1 MAPCSAVALL
11 FPSSAHNPDTE
22 PDTTPQSPWCGIPY
36 REDRAPP
43 VDRCRRRL
51 LTSARTQSTPA
62 CDCPACAAPRVSASW
77 PAHRSRVDTR
87 DIPATPAV
95 LSSCSLSLRRVYPES
110 CQTKTLHFMRP
121 GSDSCSE
128 PSFPRPAVLT
138 YNRVDCWVGLDCD
151 LKSQLFAQCFG

>member
-1 MAPCSAVALL
+1 MAPCSAVAPL

-77 PAHRSRVDTR
+77 PAHRSHVDTR

-128 PSFPRPAVLT
+128 PKEEVGRNCFTTSPSAEYLT
-138 YNRVDCWVGLDCD
+138 TNG
-151 LKSQLFAQCFG
+151 